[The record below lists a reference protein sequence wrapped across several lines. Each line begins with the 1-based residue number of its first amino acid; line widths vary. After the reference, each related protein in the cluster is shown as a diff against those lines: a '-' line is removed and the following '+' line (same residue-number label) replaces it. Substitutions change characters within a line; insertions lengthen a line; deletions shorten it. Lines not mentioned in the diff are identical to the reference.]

1 MKKKQ
6 RKHLISKK
14 ASLFLLLAFTLTSC
28 GKPKSTDVGTLIINE
43 NKSNNED
50 TTEKDKEFGIK
61 ERKKDTSD
69 VKTEI
74 KENATSVF
82 KLSEHIEEIG
92 ETLKKLHHFTNNR
105 MSIYENNMETLKS
118 LNCSFD
124 TELNTIVYQEK
135 NSTVIA
141 SIVKDFKVTKIDDKT
156 YNFDLV
162 IATGESLTG
171 GLNREQVGLNLIDY
185 LKDDKYNK
193 SIRYTLKIN
202 EDDTKGILNL
212 NDLKWFEK

>member
-6 RKHLISKK
+6 RKHLINKK
-14 ASLFLLLAFTLTSC
+14 ASLFLLLAFSLTSC
-28 GKPKSTDVGTLIINE
+28 GKPKSTDVGTLIVDE
-43 NKSNNED
+43 NKANNED

-74 KENATSVF
+74 KENETSVF

-193 SIRYTLKIN
+193 SIRYILKIN
-202 EDDTKGILNL
+202 DDDTKGILNL

>member
-14 ASLFLLLAFTLTSC
+14 ASLFLLLAFSLTSC
-28 GKPKSTDVGTLIINE
+28 SKNKSTEVGTLIVDE
-43 NKSNNED
+43 NKSNNEEVE
-50 TTEKDKEFGIK
+50 EKDKEFGIK

-74 KENATSVF
+74 KENETSIF
-82 KLSEHIEEIG
+82 KLSEHIEEMG

-156 YNFDLV
+156 YSFDLIV
-162 IATGESLTG
+162 ATGESLTG

-193 SIRYTLKIN
+193 NIRYTLKIN

>member
-6 RKHLISKK
+6 RRHLISKK
-14 ASLFLLLAFTLTSC
+14 ASLFLLLAFSLTSC
-28 GKPKSTDVGTLIINE
+28 GKPKSTEVGTLIVDE

-50 TTEKDKEFGIK
+50 IAEKDRDYGIK

-74 KENATSVF
+74 KENETSVF

-193 SIRYTLKIN
+193 SIRYALKIN
-202 EDDTKGILNL
+202 EDDTKGTLNL